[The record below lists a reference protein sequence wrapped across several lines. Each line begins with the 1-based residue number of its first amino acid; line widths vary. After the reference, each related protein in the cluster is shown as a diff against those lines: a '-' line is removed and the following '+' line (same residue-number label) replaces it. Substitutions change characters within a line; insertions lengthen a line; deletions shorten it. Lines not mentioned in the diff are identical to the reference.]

1 MVNLLNEKDYFKKI
15 DELLSMSSLNYSEI
29 ERTVLEA
36 IEDKLPAE
44 DARNISKLLEYC
56 ELPYAKVKL
65 YKYLGD
71 KSVVANSYHD
81 AVAYYTI
88 AVDIADESDFK
99 EEKLLLYNN
108 IGACKLM
115 EVQYE
120 EAIYYFNNVLIL
132 SNRLKSFSVYKKSIY
147 NLALA
152 YFSVFKIDD
161 TLRIINNMDQYLDK
175 RENKVIYIKM
185 KILEAQ
191 CYEEKGLLIKA
202 VKVYEELL
210 SEEKDIPPI
219 LLGNIYNNIA
229 NNMLLQKN
237 YEKSRELFEKAY
249 EIRKDEEYGNISHVL
264 INSASLYLEINDMK
278 EFFKR
283 IKEGLELCR
292 KENDYEYIIT
302 GLLKLEAAYRK
313 LHDKEKLKEVYLE
326 MLKVAEENNLRKDT
340 MYALNKLISMEI
352 KDKNYREAYIYNN
365 KLNNYI
371 ENIVNN

>member
-1 MVNLLNEKDYFKKI
+1 MVNLLSKKSYFKKI
-15 DELLSMSSLNYSEI
+15 DELLSMSSVNYSEI
-29 ERTVLEA
+29 ERTVLEG

-44 DARNISKLLEYC
+44 EATKISKLLEYC

-71 KSVVANSYHD
+71 NLLMTSTFQD
-81 AVAYYTI
+81 AFAYYTI
-88 AVDIADESDFK
+88 ALDIAEESGFK
-99 EEKLLLYNN
+99 DQKLLLYNN
-108 IGACKLM
+108 MGVCKLK

-132 SNRLKSFSVYKKSIY
+132 SNSLKNYSIYKRSIY

-152 YFSVFKIDD
+152 YHCIYKFDD
-161 TLRIINNMDQYLDK
+161 ALKIINNMDNYLDK
-175 RENKVIYIKM
+175 EENKIIYLKM

-191 CYEEKGLLIKA
+191 CYEEKGLVRKAIKI
-202 VKVYEELL
+202 YEELL
-210 SEEKDIPPI
+210 LDTKDIPSL
-219 LLGNIYNNIA
+219 LLGNIYNNMA

-237 YEKSRELFEKAY
+237 YDKSRELYEKAY
-249 EIRKDEEYGNISHVL
+249 DVRKDEEDNDISHVL

-283 IKEGLELCR
+283 IKQGLELCR

-340 MYALNKLISMEI
+340 MYALNKLISTEI
-352 KDKNYREAYIYNN
+352 KNKNYREAYIYNN